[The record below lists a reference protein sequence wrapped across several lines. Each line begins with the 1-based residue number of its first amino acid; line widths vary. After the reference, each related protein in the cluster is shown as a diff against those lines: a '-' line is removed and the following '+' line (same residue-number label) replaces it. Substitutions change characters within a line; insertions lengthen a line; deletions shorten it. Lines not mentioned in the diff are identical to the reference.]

1 MQFQVPQYIE
11 VEDKIIGPLT
21 LKQFFYL
28 AGAGAILFVAWF
40 FLKLWLFIALAII
53 IGFTGLVFAFYK
65 VNGRPFRF
73 FIGAIII
80 YLKKPKLYLWR
91 KK

>member
-21 LKQFFYL
+21 LKQFLYL
-28 AGAGAILFVAWF
+28 AAGGGILFMLWF
-40 FLKLWLFIALAII
+40 LVELWLFIIMAII
-53 IGFTGLVFAFYK
+53 IGFICAALAFYK
-65 VNGRPFRF
+65 VNGRPLIAFLGSIMTYF
-73 FIGAIII
+73 
-80 YLKKPKLYLWR
+80 KKPKLYIW